1 MIIRHMWNLLIGHN
15 RKEIPLFNTFIC
27 EQCQSCQCH
36 KKMII
41 HIFKYLAT
49 TEVIL
54 RRDRSEDSVVFRQ
67 TVVSFRQVWH
77 KLWFHKIQV
86 KKSPFFIKAV
96 TKHVP
101 RRPTASTHLF
111 LLSLNSHR
119 TLGQRSQ
126 VAGLTCLTGI
136 SDYHLLRL
144 VCVSPLVSSRGNLCV
159 IRLQTVYS
167 KLYIISLFHTTRL
180 QQYPLCGVLSTASM
194 FA

>member
-1 MIIRHMWNLLIGHN
+1 MDITGKRYHHLIHSIVSN
-15 RKEIPLFNTFIC
+15 VNPVSATKTILYIF
-27 EQCQSCQCH
+27 
-36 KKMII
+36 
-41 HIFKYLAT
+41 FKYLAT

-86 KKSPFFIKAV
+86 KKSPFFFKAG
-96 TKHVP
+96 TKHAP
-101 RRPTASTHLF
+101 RRPTVSIHLS

-126 VAGLTCLTGI
+126 VAGLTCLTGV
-136 SDYHLLRL
+136 SDFHLLRL

-167 KLYIISLFHTTRL
+167 KLDIISLFHTTRL
-180 QQYPLCGVLSTASM
+180 QQYPLCAVLSTASPP
-194 FA
+194 